1 EQREHV
7 RDCRLHAAF
16 GIHGM
21 LRAVAHAARPNGSSA
36 AAGDCKMKIGDIVRL
51 KSGGPAM
58 TVTFVSATEEE
69 VDCMFFDN
77 SNCMCE
83 ASDIPC
89 DAVDLCGEK

>member
-1 EQREHV
+1 
-7 RDCRLHAAF
+7 
-16 GIHGM
+16 
-21 LRAVAHAARPNGSSA
+21 
-36 AAGDCKMKIGDIVRL
+36 MKIGDIVRL